1 MIAAM
6 SLLESPR
13 AFALMNRLLGGRRAH
28 RALIAWLDP
37 PGLDW
42 QARVL
47 DLGCGVGA
55 LLNVLPHDVHYLGI
69 DQDAAYIER
78 ARRWYPDRDFRCADV
93 TTVDLSDQ
101 PPFDAVV
108 VSALLH
114 HLDDAGIAAL
124 CRLVRRVTR
133 PRARLVAIDPD
144 LAAPGMAG
152 WAVRA
157 DRGMH
162 IRSAERYQRLL
173 QALGPTD
180 VQRRTDLLRIPYAHI
195 LLRVTLA

>member
-1 MIAAM
+1 VT
-6 SLLESPR
+6 LLESPR
-13 AFALMNRLLGGRRAH
+13 TFAIMNRLLGGRRAH

-37 PGLDW
+37 SPT
-42 QARVL
+42 ARVL

-55 LLNVLPHDVHYLGI
+55 LLHVLPRGVTYLGI
-69 DQDAAYIER
+69 EQDAGYVAAADRWHASPR
-78 ARRWYPDRDFRCADV
+78 ARFRCADV
-93 TTVDLSDQ
+93 TRLDLAGEA
-101 PPFDAVV
+101 PFDAIVG
-108 VSALLH
+108 SALLH
-114 HLDDAGIAAL
+114 HLDDADVGAL
-124 CRLVRRVTR
+124 CRLVRRCAR
-133 PRARLVAIDPD
+133 PGARLVTIDPD

-162 IRSAERYQRLL
+162 IRTAERYQRLL
-173 QALGPTD
+173 QAALGPTE